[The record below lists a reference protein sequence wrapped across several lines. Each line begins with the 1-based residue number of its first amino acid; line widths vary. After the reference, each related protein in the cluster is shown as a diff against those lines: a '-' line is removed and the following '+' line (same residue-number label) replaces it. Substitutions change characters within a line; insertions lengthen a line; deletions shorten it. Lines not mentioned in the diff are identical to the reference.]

1 MLEQWKRNVQSQEE
15 YGEGN
20 FSDLHHFRTTWSFY
34 LNSTRIEGESQL
46 RQTPLHLLGSYVHR
60 IIGHYRILT
69 APFGF
74 QLIKFHKYL
83 TRQDT
88 KCSTAGI
95 EMRKY

>member
-1 MLEQWKRNVQSQEE
+1 MLEQWKRNVQSQEQ

-20 FSDLHHFRTTWSFY
+20 FSDLQHFRTTWSFY

-46 RQTPLHLLGSYVHR
+46 RQTIEGESQLRQTPLHLLGSCVHR

-74 QLIKFHKYL
+74 QLIKI
-83 TRQDT
+83 
-88 KCSTAGI
+88 S
-95 EMRKY
+95 